1 MTARWEPLET
11 AEEVVAAHRAKRRME
26 IGSEQFGWSMI
37 EKYEQLDVYDVETDM
52 FAGWKFRALIED
64 SK

>member
-11 AEEVVAAHRAKRRME
+11 AE
-26 IGSEQFGWSMI
+26 
-37 EKYEQLDVYDVETDM
+37 DVESAFQAGRKVQVRAAVGDSAWYVCWYVPSPDM
-52 FAGWKFRALIED
+52 ALYEYRALIED